1 MAFRTERDFLGSV
14 RVPAEAYY
22 GSFTARALANFQ
34 ISGRRA
40 PALFIRS
47 LALIKRA
54 AAEANMQL
62 GLLDRKV
69 GKAIVRACG
78 EVAAGRFADQ
88 FPLDVFQAGAGTPFN
103 MNVNEVI
110 ANRANEL
117 LGAPKGSY
125 RFVHPNNHVNMSQ
138 SSNDVIP
145 TAIRLAALLSLPS
158 LLSELA
164 ALERS
169 FRRKA
174 AAFGNIVKVGRTH
187 LQDAVPITLG
197 QEFGAWADSL
207 KADRRAIA
215 NASMELRV
223 LGIGGTAVGTGITT
237 HPRFRTLVIKH
248 LSALTRLPLRPGRP
262 IQLTQ
267 DMGAFARFS
276 ASLRALSL
284 SLVRIS
290 NNLELLSMG
299 PKAGIGELHLPDVEP
314 GSSIMPGKVNPSIPE
329 CVEMVAFR
337 VLANDYA
344 VALCTQAGQLELN
357 VNTPLIALSLLESIE
372 LLTNT
377 CRMFR
382 ARCVE
387 NIRADV
393 ARCRELLESS
403 LIVAT
408 ALNPYLGYPVM
419 SALVRES
426 LRSGK
431 TLRQTILSHNLL
443 SEAELSRILSP
454 ASLVRP
460 VKIDLELREK
470 IRHSA
475 AYREFLKKLRA

>member
-1 MAFRTERDFLGSV
+1 MAFRTEKDFLGSV

-40 PALFIRS
+40 PAVFIRS

-54 AAEANMQL
+54 AAETNMRL
-62 GLLDRKV
+62 GLLDKRL
-69 GKAIVRACG
+69 GNAIVRACG
-78 EVAAGRFADQ
+78 EVAAGKLADQ

-103 MNVNEVI
+103 MNANEVI

-125 RFVHPNNHVNMSQ
+125 RFVNPNNHVNMAQ

-145 TAIRLAALLSLPS
+145 TAIRLAVLLSLPR
-158 LLSELA
+158 LLAELA
-164 ALERS
+164 LLEKS
-169 FRRKA
+169 FRKKA
-174 AAFGNIVKVGRTH
+174 RAFARIVKVGRTH

-207 KADRRAIA
+207 KADGKAVA
-215 NASMELRV
+215 GAGMELRV
-223 LGIGGTAVGTGITT
+223 LGIGGTAVGTGITA
-237 HPRFRTLVIKH
+237 HPRFRALIVKR
-248 LSALTRLPLRPGRP
+248 LSSLTRLPLKPGKP

-290 NNLELLSMG
+290 NNLELLNTG
-299 PKAGIGELHLPDVEP
+299 PRTGIGEIHLPDVEP
-314 GSSIMPGKVNPSIPE
+314 GSSIMPGKVNPSVPE

-357 VNTPLIALSLLESIE
+357 VDTPLIALSLLESTE
-372 LLTNT
+372 LLSNA

-382 ARCVE
+382 VCCVDG
-387 NIRADV
+387 IRADA
-393 ARCRELLESS
+393 ARCRELFEGS
-403 LIVAT
+403 LVTAT
-408 ALNPYLGYPVM
+408 ALNPYLGYSVM

-426 LRSGK
+426 LKSGS
-431 TLRQTILSHNLL
+431 TLRQTISVHRLVEEKDLQ
-443 SEAELSRILSP
+443 RVLSP
-454 ASLVRP
+454 QALTKSVET
-460 VKIDLELREK
+460 DLKLKEK
-470 IRHSA
+470 IQKNPAFKR
-475 AYREFLKKLRA
+475 FLRRISR